1 MTAGRINATII
12 ERRYKKSFNK
22 NSSRATTHMPILRKV
37 HLCNVRCWIE
47 KGADALDRFESDV
60 GNILRPQPFQNRS
73 ALKRDGQAAQFSH
86 VEMAVA
92 VWGKSQL
99 SVDPVFFVGCD
110 SGRAPNAHSNLSA
123 ELLLDV
129 RNDALT
135 NSISQ
140 RREIFVGSVLAE
152 S

>member
-12 ERRYKKSFNK
+12 ERHYKKSFNK

-47 KGADALDRFESDV
+47 KRADALDRFESDV
-60 GNILRPQPFQNRS
+60 GDILRPQPFQNRS

-92 VWGKSQL
+92 VWGNPQL

-110 SGRAPNAHSNLSA
+110 SGCAPNGGANVSA
-123 ELLLDV
+123 EVFLQI
-129 RNDALT
+129 RNDA
-135 NSISQ
+135 
-140 RREIFVGSVLAE
+140 V
-152 S
+152 

>member
-1 MTAGRINATII
+1 
-12 ERRYKKSFNK
+12 
-22 NSSRATTHMPILRKV
+22 MPILRKV
-37 HLCNVRCWIE
+37 YFRDARGWINQR
-47 KGADALDRFESDV
+47 ADALDRFESDV

-92 VWGKSQL
+92 VWGNPQL

-110 SGRAPNAHSNLSA
+110 SGRAPNAHPNLSA

-129 RNDALT
+129 RYDALT
-135 NSISQ
+135 NSIAQ
-140 RREIFVGSVLAE
+140 WREIFVRRVFAE
-152 S
+152 F